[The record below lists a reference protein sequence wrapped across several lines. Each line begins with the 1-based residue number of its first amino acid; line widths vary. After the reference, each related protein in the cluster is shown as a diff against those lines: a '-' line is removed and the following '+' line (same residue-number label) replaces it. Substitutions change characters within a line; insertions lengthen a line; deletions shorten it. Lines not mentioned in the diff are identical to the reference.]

1 MKYLRLVQ
9 SGYEN
14 YTGPIGSYEFVDGVS
29 VDMIPRNDRDRLAT
43 AFQFVEFE
51 SEDDEPVPA
60 GVAYRLVAMSGVRAS
75 DPEPLERQT
84 VEEKVEEVAKAADMA
99 EPTRTI
105 YERKNLEAIADKRG
119 IGGLREIG
127 DGWGVKSR
135 QIIALIEMILS
146 KQDEWQ
152 KLQEKKRIERREN
165 EAVFDAEVS
174 DAAKAE
180 VPVPAPEPEQTQEP
194 EKTDTDDASGVSSE
208 TANAAMTGDMSASL
222 NGE

>member
-51 SEDDEPVPA
+51 SEDDEPIPA
-60 GVAYRLVAMSGVRAS
+60 GVAYRLIAMSGVRAS

-84 VEEKVEEVAKAADMA
+84 VEEKVEEIAKAADMA

-105 YERKNLEAIADKRG
+105 YERKALEAIADKRG

-127 DGWGVKSR
+127 DVWGVKSR
-135 QIIALIEMILS
+135 QILALIDMILS
-146 KQDEWQ
+146 KQSEWQ
-152 KLQEKKRIERREN
+152 RAQEEKRAERREN
-165 EAVFDAEVS
+165 ETAFEVS
-174 DAAKAE
+174 LNEAVKAE
-180 VPVPAPEPEQTQEP
+180 VPIPAPEQVKE
-194 EKTDTDDASGVSSE
+194 TDTGASGVSSE
-208 TANAAMTGDMSASL
+208 TTTAAMTGDMSASL